1 MVHMKSLIR
10 MALWVGFIWLAFSPA
25 MAQSQQEQKPPAQ
38 GAAQEKKAGKE
49 EPPKKKMKKVHT
61 LFGDV
66 WVEDTGEPEQTP
78 PGVKPEPA
86 APTPPGSPAQP
97 LADQSPKAPVG
108 DAVAAPQSPQS
119 KPKPETGGTQQP
131 VPGEKRPESV
141 SPPLTPGSTQAP
153 ATTPTQTAPRTPSSP
168 PITGASLVFN
178 NADLIQ
184 VVQVIANLLH
194 LNYVLD
200 PGVKGSVTITT
211 MGDISSADLMQIL
224 QTLLRINGSTAI
236 QTGNLW
242 QIVPLK
248 SVHQIPIRMEHPG
261 DKPLSAGDEM
271 VTEIVPMQFVTAA
284 DMSKLLKEFL
294 SDAGS
299 IVSHD
304 RGNILILTDA
314 SRNMSRLLDLI
325 RTFDSDALQ
334 NQRLQMFTVKN
345 NSARSIIEDLKSI
358 FSAYAMSDKD
368 SAIRFVPLDRLN
380 AVLVVAPNPA
390 TFDVVEQWIDK
401 LDQPAQIAGI
411 RNYVYHLQY
420 AKAGVIRGMLSE
432 LYGSVIT
439 KEAPGVGRPEP
450 AAVATPSLTA
460 GMSTSTILAQGN
472 SPERVQQKERE
483 VYGFQGNIKIVS
495 DDTNNMLIIQAT
507 PQDYDLIEQTLHQ
520 IDILP
525 LQVLIE
531 AQIFR
536 VDLSHDFS
544 LGIEYSL
551 QQRGTAP
558 GGTKPLADFTGG
570 ILSGSMVIMNASAR
584 ELFAKVTASENRT
597 RAKTLSAPSILVSDN
612 MEARIQVGVSIPT
625 LSSSGFSPGSTNVVF
640 NTVQNVDTGVI
651 LSVTPHVNASGLVGL
666 RVTQEVSSPV
676 PPPAGVTN
684 ISPSINRSSASTTF
698 VIKDGETMAIAGIIT
713 EDKELTRTRIP
724 LLGDIPI
731 VGGAFGSTNWTN
743 KRSEL
748 IIFITPHVV
757 TTLDRAKVVTDSFKE
772 EMKNLTS
779 EIQSKNR
786 AHHAAWDKVKPPVPP
801 PTQP

>member
-1 MVHMKSLIR
+1 MHKKFLIGMVLWGGLIC
-10 MALWVGFIWLAFSPA
+10 LAFSSA

-38 GAAQEKKAGKE
+38 GAAQDKKSGKE

-66 WVEDTGEPEQTP
+66 WVEDTGEPEQP
-78 PGVKPEPA
+78 NSGLKPEPPVA
-86 APTPPGSPAQP
+86 VPPGSPSQP
-97 LADQSPKAPVG
+97 SADQTPKPPAGAPI
-108 DAVAAPQSPQS
+108 AVPQPPQS
-119 KPKPETGGTQQP
+119 KPKPETEGIQQP
-131 VPGEKRPESV
+131 APGEKKPETP
-141 SPPLTPGSTQAP
+141 SPPSAPGSTQVPAATPSQAAP
-153 ATTPTQTAPRTPSSP
+153 HPPSSP

-200 PGVKGSVTITT
+200 PGVKGIVTITT

-224 QTLLRINGSTAI
+224 QTLLRINGATAI

-248 SVHQIPIRMEHPG
+248 SVHQIPIRMERPG
-261 DKPLSAGDEM
+261 EKPLSPGDEM
-271 VTEIVPMQFVTAA
+271 VTEVVPMQFVAAA

-325 RTFDSDALQ
+325 RTFDSDVLQ
-334 NQRLQMFTVKN
+334 NQRLQLFTVKN
-345 NSARSIIEDLKSI
+345 NSARSVIEDLKSI

-380 AVLVVAPNPA
+380 AILAVAPNPA
-390 TFDVVEQWIDK
+390 SFDVVEQWIDK
-401 LDQPAQIAGI
+401 LDQPSQIAGI

-420 AKAGVIRGMLSE
+420 AKATVIRGLLGE

-439 KEAPGVGRPEP
+439 KEAPIALRSDANAGG
-450 AAVATPSLTA
+450 APSPTA
-460 GMSTSTILAQGN
+460 GMSPSTILAQGT
-472 SPERVQQKERE
+472 PQEKTQQKERE
-483 VYGFQGNIKIVS
+483 VYGFQGNIKIVA
-495 DDTNNMLIIQAT
+495 DETNNMLIIQAT

-544 LGIEYSL
+544 LGIEYAL

-558 GGTKPLADFTGG
+558 GGTTPLADFTGG
-570 ILSGSMVIMNASAR
+570 VLSGSMVIINAGAR

-597 RAKTLSAPSILVSDN
+597 RAKTLAAPSILVSDN
-612 MEARIQVGVSIPT
+612 QEARIQVGVSIPT
-625 LSSSGFSPGSTNVVF
+625 LSSSGFSPGSTTTVF

-651 LSVTPHVNASGLVGL
+651 LAVTPHVNASGLVGL
-666 RVTQEVSSPV
+666 KVTQEVSSPV
-676 PPPAGVTN
+676 PPPAGVPN
-684 ISPSINRSSASTTF
+684 ISPSINRASASTTF

-713 EDKELTRTRIP
+713 EDKELTRSRIP
-724 LLGDIPI
+724 LLGDIPF
-731 VGGAFGSTNWTN
+731 VGAAFGSTNWTN

-757 TTLDRAKVVTDSFKE
+757 TTLDQAKVTSDSFKE
-772 EMKNLTS
+772 EMKGLSS
-779 EIQSKNR
+779 EIRNKAR
-786 AHHAAWDKVKPPVPP
+786 AHHAAWDKAPP
-801 PTQP
+801 PAPPLTQP

>member
-1 MVHMKSLIR
+1 
-10 MALWVGFIWLAFSPA
+10 MACSSTL
-25 MAQSQQEQKPPAQ
+25 AQSQPEQKPAQ

-66 WVEDTGEPEQTP
+66 WVEDTGEPEQQA
-78 PGVKPEPA
+78 PGVKPDAPAPAPAPSQPSPGTEQPGKAPGATMGAVPPPSNIKPEAEGAKPA
-86 APTPPGSPAQP
+86 AQGGEKTEPPTPSPAP
-97 LADQSPKAPVG
+97 G
-108 DAVAAPQSPQS
+108 TPQA
-119 KPKPETGGTQQP
+119 
-131 VPGEKRPESV
+131 
-141 SPPLTPGSTQAP
+141 PLTNPAQAP
-153 ATTPTQTAPRTPSSP
+153 PRPSAP
-168 PITGASLVFN
+168 PISGASLVFN

-200 PGVKGSVTITT
+200 PAVKGTVTITT

-224 QTLLRINGSTAI
+224 QTLLRINGASAI

-248 SVHQIPIRMEHPG
+248 SIRQIPVHMEHPG
-261 DKPLSAGDEM
+261 DKPLSPGDEI
-271 VTEIVPMQFVTAA
+271 VTEIIPMQFVAAA

-299 IVSHD
+299 IISHD

-314 SRNMSRLLDLI
+314 SRNMARLLDLI

-334 NQRLQMFTVKN
+334 NQRLQLFTVKN

-380 AVLVVAPNPA
+380 AILVVAPNPA
-390 TFDVVEQWIDK
+390 SFDVVEQWIDK

-420 AKAGVIRGMLSE
+420 AKSGVIRNLLSE

-439 KEAPGVGRPEP
+439 KEVPAVGRPE
-450 AAVATPSLTA
+450 ASAVATPSPTA
-460 GMSTSTILAQGN
+460 GMSTSTILAQGA
-472 SPERVQQKERE
+472 SPEKVQQRERE
-483 VYGFQGNIKIVS
+483 VYGFQGNIKIVA

-536 VDLSHDFS
+536 IDLSHDFS

-551 QQRGTAP
+551 QQRGTAA
-558 GGTKPLADFTGG
+558 GGTKPLADFTSGA
-570 ILSGSMVIMNASAR
+570 LSGSMVIMNAGAR
-584 ELFAKVTASENRT
+584 ELFAKITASENRT
-597 RAKTLSAPSILVSDN
+597 RAKTLSAPSIMVTDN
-612 MEARIQVGVSIPT
+612 QEARIQVGVSIPT

-651 LSVTPHVNASGLVGL
+651 LSVIPHVNANGMVGL
-666 RVTQEVSSPV
+666 KINQEVSSPV
-676 PPPAGVTN
+676 PPPAGVSN
-684 ISPSINRSSASTTF
+684 ISPSINRSSASTSF
-698 VIKDGETMAIAGIIT
+698 VVKDGETMAIAGIIT
-713 EDKELTRTRIP
+713 EDKELTRSRIP

-731 VGGAFGSTNWTN
+731 VGGAFGNTGWTN

-748 IIFITPHVV
+748 VIFITPHVV
-757 TTLDRAKVVTDSFKE
+757 TTLDQAKVVSDSLKE
-772 EMKNLTS
+772 EMKNLS
-779 EIQSKNR
+779 KDIQNKRR
-786 AHHAAWDKVKPPVPP
+786 AHHAAWDKVKPPPPP
-801 PTQP
+801 PTEP